1 MEIKNN
7 IKNFLIKLISIS
19 LAIIIILNVFYNI
32 FLAERLENIDKIFSL
47 TSKENKTY
55 LEDKIRNEIK
65 RSLEKDKI
73 INDEDKL
80 LLYKFYK
87 KIKEEFNDIENNQK

>member
-1 MEIKNN
+1 MDSKNN
-7 IKNFLIKLISIS
+7 IKTFLIKLISVS

-32 FLAERLENIDKIFSL
+32 FLAERLENIDKILSM

-55 LEDKIRNEIK
+55 IEDKIRNEIK

-87 KIKEEFNDIENNQK
+87 KIKEEFYDIANNQK

>member
-55 LEDKIRNEIK
+55 IEDKIRNEIK